1 MSVPRPW
8 SLISELPAPRL
19 RPEVLLKGSVLQAQC
34 LSFALDKLTVM
45 SKVAHTI
52 SAQAHKGQWL
62 LAAAKALGDF
72 PSTKGHFFSACI
84 GSLDRDRGPC
94 LDYHESIYVPMYAL
108 PKFKRNSN
116 NSDKC
121 DVSTALIFPP
131 QFLNTV
137 LTPGGFF
144 VLGTCLTTSTFFTPS
159 ERIQAVEPYTL
170 GGSAPMRKH
179 WWKKPGGLQAPEQID
194 PKFDQKRQT
203 VSYQCFLGLIV
214 SPERSKFKTLN

>member
-1 MSVPRPW
+1 MSVPMPG

-19 RPEVLLKGSVLQAQC
+19 RPKVLFKGSVLQAQC

-131 QFLNTV
+131 QFLNTF
-137 LTPGGFF
+137 L
-144 VLGTCLTTSTFFTPS
+144 
-159 ERIQAVEPYTL
+159 RQAV
-170 GGSAPMRKH
+170 
-179 WWKKPGGLQAPEQID
+179 
-194 PKFDQKRQT
+194 
-203 VSYQCFLGLIV
+203 FLYLV
-214 SPERSKFKTLN
+214 PV